1 MFIPQTN
8 MMTRKGDGVDTHFAY
23 IHLCTSSP
31 ERDGS
36 LVAEEMTDEERLLE
50 KG

>member
-1 MFIPQTN
+1 MFILQTN
-8 MMTRKGDGVDTHFAY
+8 MMTRSGGGADTRFAY
-23 IHLCTSSP
+23 IHLCTSCL